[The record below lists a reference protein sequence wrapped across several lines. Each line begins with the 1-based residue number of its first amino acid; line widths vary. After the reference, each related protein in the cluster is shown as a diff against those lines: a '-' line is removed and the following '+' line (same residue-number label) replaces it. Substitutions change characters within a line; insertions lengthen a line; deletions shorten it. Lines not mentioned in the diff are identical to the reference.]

1 MMAQNKLE
9 GKTAIVTGAGMGI
22 GRSIALAFAEE
33 GANTVVV
40 SRTQA
45 DIDNVAREVS
55 KFNVGSLAVRADVSI
70 EEQVEE
76 MVRKTLESFGR
87 IDILVNNAVAHG
99 PTDFITQINVKDWD
113 NTMNVNLRG
122 VFLCSKVVLSTM
134 MKQKAGNI
142 INMSSGAGK
151 RTKEISFASPT
162 RSLVYSVTKFGVEG
176 LTLALAG
183 QVNKFNIN
191 VNALR
196 PGPTDT
202 RAHANASP
210 EKKASLR
217 KPDDIKKVAVFLA
230 SQGPMGITGESI
242 DAAAWET
249 IYLNRSL

>member
-1 MMAQNKLE
+1 MTSRKLE

-40 SRTQA
+40 SRTRS
-45 DIDNVAREVS
+45 DIDNVAREAS
-55 KFNVGSLAVRADVSI
+55 KFHVGSLAVRADVSI

-76 MVRKTLESFGR
+76 MVRRTLEAFGK

-99 PTDFITQINVKDWD
+99 PTDFITQIMVKDWD
-113 NTMNVNLRG
+113 NTIEINLRG
-122 VFLCSKVVLSTM
+122 MFLCSKAVLSPM
-134 MKQKAGNI
+134 IKQKAGNI
-142 INMSSGAGK
+142 INLSSGAGK
-151 RTKEISFASPT
+151 RTREISFASPT

-176 LTLALAG
+176 FTLALAT

-202 RAHANASP
+202 RAHAGAPP

-217 KPDDIKKVAVFLA
+217 KPDDIKKIAVFLA

-242 DAAAWET
+242 DTATWET
-249 IYLNRSL
+249 IYLNRNI

>member
-1 MMAQNKLE
+1 MTSRKLE

-45 DIDNVAREVS
+45 DIDNVVTEVS
-55 KFNVGSLAVRADVSI
+55 KFNAGSLAVKADVSI
-70 EEQVEE
+70 EGQVGE
-76 MVRKTLESFGR
+76 MVRRTLEAFGR

-99 PTDFITQINVKDWD
+99 PTNFITQINVKDWD
-113 NTMNVNLRG
+113 HTLEVNLRG
-122 VFLCSKVVLSTM
+122 VFLCSKGVLPTM
-134 MKQKAGNI
+134 MKQKSGNI

-151 RTKEISFASPT
+151 RTREISFASPT

-176 LTLALAG
+176 FTLALAG

-202 RAHANASP
+202 RAHAGASP
-210 EKKASLR
+210 EKKATLR
-217 KPDDIKKVAVFLA
+217 KPDEIKKVAVFLA
-230 SQGPMGITGESI
+230 SQGPKGITGESL
-242 DAAAWET
+242 DATTWDT
-249 IYLNRSL
+249 IYLNRSF

>member
-1 MMAQNKLE
+1 MAARKLD

-45 DIDNVAREVS
+45 DIDNVAREALKLKVS
-55 KFNVGSLAVRADVSI
+55 ALAVRADISI

-76 MVRKTLESFGR
+76 MVKRTLEAFGR
-87 IDILVNNAVAHG
+87 IDVLVNNAVAHG
-99 PTDFITQINVKDWD
+99 PTQFITQIDVKDWD
-113 NTMNVNLRG
+113 KTIEVNLRG
-122 VFLCSKVVLSTM
+122 AFLCSKAVLPAM
-134 MKQKAGNI
+134 MKQKSGNI
-142 INMSSGAGK
+142 INISSGAGR
-151 RTKEISFASPT
+151 RTREISFASPT

-176 LTLALAG
+176 FTLALAT

-202 RAHANASP
+202 RAHAGASP
-210 EKKASLR
+210 EKKATLR
-217 KPDDIKKVAVFLA
+217 KPDDIRKVAVFLA
-230 SQGPMGITGESI
+230 GQGPMGITGESV
-242 DAAAWET
+242 DAATWET
-249 IYLNRSL
+249 IYLKRSV

>member
-1 MMAQNKLE
+1 MAARKLD

-45 DIDNVAREVS
+45 DIDNVAREALKLKVS
-55 KFNVGSLAVRADVSI
+55 ALAVRADISI

-76 MVRKTLESFGR
+76 MVKRTLEAFGR
-87 IDILVNNAVAHG
+87 IDVLVNNAVAHG
-99 PTDFITQINVKDWD
+99 PTQFITQIDVKDWD
-113 NTMNVNLRG
+113 KTLEVNLRG
-122 VFLCSKVVLSTM
+122 AFLCSKAVLPAM
-134 MKQKAGNI
+134 MKQKSGNI
-142 INMSSGAGK
+142 INISSGAGR
-151 RTKEISFASPT
+151 RTREISFASPT

-176 LTLALAG
+176 FTLALAT

-202 RAHANASP
+202 RAHAGASP
-210 EKKASLR
+210 EKKATLR
-217 KPDDIKKVAVFLA
+217 KPDDIRKVAVFLA
-230 SQGPMGITGESI
+230 GQGPMGITGESV
-242 DAAAWET
+242 DAATWET
-249 IYLNRSL
+249 IYLKRSV

>member
-1 MMAQNKLE
+1 MAARKLD

-45 DIDNVAREVS
+45 DIDNVAREALKLKVS
-55 KFNVGSLAVRADVSI
+55 ALAVRADISI

-76 MVRKTLESFGR
+76 MVKRTLEAFGR
-87 IDILVNNAVAHG
+87 IDVLVNNAVAHG
-99 PTDFITQINVKDWD
+99 PTQFITQIDVKDWD
-113 NTMNVNLRG
+113 KTLEVNLRG
-122 VFLCSKVVLSTM
+122 VFLCSKAVLPAM
-134 MKQKAGNI
+134 IKQKSGNI
-142 INMSSGAGK
+142 INISSGAGR
-151 RTKEISFASPT
+151 RTREISFASPT

-176 LTLALAG
+176 FTLALAT

-202 RAHANASP
+202 RAHAGASP
-210 EKKASLR
+210 EKKATLR
-217 KPDDIKKVAVFLA
+217 KPDDIRKVAVFLA
-230 SQGPMGITGESI
+230 GQGPMGITGESV
-242 DAAAWET
+242 DAATWET
-249 IYLNRSL
+249 IYLKRSV

>member
-1 MMAQNKLE
+1 MALRKLE

-45 DIDNVAREVS
+45 DIDSVLTEVS
-55 KFNVGSLAVRADVSI
+55 KFNAGSLAVKADVSI
-70 EEQVEE
+70 EGQVEE
-76 MVRKTLESFGR
+76 MVRRTLEAFGR

-99 PTDFITQINVKDWD
+99 PTNFITQINVKDWD
-113 NTMNVNLRG
+113 HTLEVNLRG
-122 VFLCSKVVLSTM
+122 VFICSKAVLPTM
-134 MKQKAGNI
+134 MKQKTGNI

-151 RTKEISFASPT
+151 RTREISFASPT

-176 LTLALAG
+176 FTLALAG

-202 RAHANASP
+202 RAHAGASP
-210 EKKASLR
+210 EKKATLR
-217 KPDDIKKVAVFLA
+217 KPDEIKKVAVFLA
-230 SQGPMGITGESI
+230 SQGPMGITGESL
-242 DAAAWET
+242 DATTWDT

>member
-1 MMAQNKLE
+1 MTLRKLE

-40 SRTQA
+40 SRTQS
-45 DIDNVAREVS
+45 DIDNVAREVL
-55 KFNVGSLAVRADVSI
+55 KLKAGSVAIRADVSI

-76 MVRKTLESFGR
+76 MVRRTLETFGR

-113 NTMNVNLRG
+113 NTIEVNLRG
-122 VFLCSKVVLSTM
+122 VFLCSRAVLPTM
-134 MKQKAGNI
+134 MKQKSGNI
-142 INMSSGAGK
+142 ISMSSGAGR
-151 RTKEISFASPT
+151 RTKEISFSSPT

-176 LTLALAG
+176 FTLALAS

-202 RAHANASP
+202 RAHAGASP
-210 EKKASLR
+210 EKKATLR
-217 KPDDIKKVAVFLA
+217 KPDQIKKVAVFLA
-230 SQGPMGITGESI
+230 SQGPMGISGESL
-242 DAAAWET
+242 DAAAWDA
-249 IYLNRSL
+249 IYLKRDI

>member
-1 MMAQNKLE
+1 MALRKLE

-33 GANTVVV
+33 GVNTVVV

-45 DIDNVAREVS
+45 DIDNVVTEVS
-55 KFNVGSLAVRADVSI
+55 KFNAGSLAVKADVSI
-70 EEQVEE
+70 EGQVEE
-76 MVRKTLESFGR
+76 MVRRTLEAFGR

-99 PTDFITQINVKDWD
+99 PTNFITQINVKDWD
-113 NTMNVNLRG
+113 HTVEINLRG
-122 VFLCSKVVLSTM
+122 VFLCSKAVLPTM
-134 MKQKAGNI
+134 MKQKSGNI

-151 RTKEISFASPT
+151 RTREISFASPT
-162 RSLVYSVTKFGVEG
+162 RSLVYNVTKFGVEG
-176 LTLALAG
+176 FTLALAE

-202 RAHANASP
+202 RAHAGASP
-210 EKKASLR
+210 EKKATLR
-217 KPDDIKKVAVFLA
+217 KPDEIKKVAVFLA
-230 SQGPMGITGESI
+230 SQGPMGITGESL
-242 DAAAWET
+242 DATTWDT

>member
-1 MMAQNKLE
+1 MAQGKLD

-22 GRSIALAFAEE
+22 GRSIALAFAEA

-45 DIDNVAREVS
+45 DIDNVAREVL
-55 KFNVGSLAVRADVSI
+55 KLNAKSLAVRADVSH
-70 EEQVEE
+70 EEQVEG
-76 MVRKTLESFGR
+76 MVRRTLETFGR

-99 PTDFITQINVKDWD
+99 PTNFITEIKVEEWN
-113 NTMNVNLRG
+113 NAMEVNLRG
-122 VFLCSKVVLSTM
+122 VFLCSKAVLPTM
-134 MKQKAGNI
+134 MKQKSGNI
-142 INMSSGAGK
+142 ITMSSGAGR

-176 LTLALAG
+176 FTLALAS

-202 RAHANASP
+202 RAHAQASP
-210 EKKASLR
+210 EKKATLR
-217 KPDDIKKVAVFLA
+217 KPDQIKKVAVFLA
-230 SQGPMGITGESI
+230 SQGPMGITGESL
-242 DAAAWET
+242 DAAAWDA
-249 IYLNRSL
+249 IYLKRGV

>member
-1 MMAQNKLE
+1 MASKKLE

-33 GANTVVV
+33 GANTVVI

-45 DIDNVAREVS
+45 DIDNVVREVS
-55 KFNVGSLAVRADVSI
+55 KYNAGSLGVKADVSI
-70 EEQVEE
+70 EGQVEE
-76 MVRKTLESFGR
+76 MVRRTLETFGR

-99 PTDFITQINVKDWD
+99 PTNFITQINVKDWD
-113 NTMNVNLRG
+113 HTLEVNLRG
-122 VFLCSKVVLSTM
+122 VFLCSKAVLPTM
-134 MKQKAGNI
+134 MKQKSGNI

-176 LTLALAG
+176 FTLALAG

-202 RAHANASP
+202 RAHAGASP
-210 EKKASLR
+210 EKKATLR
-217 KPDDIKKVAVFLA
+217 KPDEIKKVAVFLA
-230 SQGPMGITGESI
+230 SQSPMGITGESL
-242 DAAAWET
+242 DATTWDT

>member
-1 MMAQNKLE
+1 MASKKLE

-22 GRSIALAFAEE
+22 GRSIALSFAEE
-33 GANTVVV
+33 GANTVVI

-45 DIDNVAREVS
+45 DIDNVVREVS
-55 KFNVGSLAVRADVSI
+55 KYNAGSLGVKADVSI
-70 EEQVEE
+70 EGQVEE
-76 MVRKTLESFGR
+76 MVRRTLETFGR

-99 PTDFITQINVKDWD
+99 PTNFITQINVKDWD
-113 NTMNVNLRG
+113 HTLEVNLRG
-122 VFLCSKVVLSTM
+122 VFLCSKAVLPTM
-134 MKQKAGNI
+134 MKQKSGNI
-142 INMSSGAGK
+142 INMSSGAGR

-176 LTLALAG
+176 FTLALAG

-202 RAHANASP
+202 RAHAGASP
-210 EKKASLR
+210 EKKATLR
-217 KPDDIKKVAVFLA
+217 KPDEIKKVAVFLA
-230 SQGPMGITGESI
+230 SQSPMGITGESL
-242 DAAAWET
+242 DATTWDT

>member
-1 MMAQNKLE
+1 MTLRKLE

-40 SRTQA
+40 SRTQS
-45 DIDNVAREVS
+45 DIDNVAREVL
-55 KFNVGSLAVRADVSI
+55 KLKAGSVAIRADVSI

-76 MVRKTLESFGR
+76 MVRRTLETFGR

-113 NTMNVNLRG
+113 NTIEVNLRG
-122 VFLCSKVVLSTM
+122 VFLCSRAVLPTM
-134 MKQKAGNI
+134 MKQKSGNI
-142 INMSSGAGK
+142 ISMSSGAGR
-151 RTKEISFASPT
+151 RTKEISFSSPT

-176 LTLALAG
+176 FTLALAS

-202 RAHANASP
+202 RAHAGASL
-210 EKKASLR
+210 EKKATLR
-217 KPDDIKKVAVFLA
+217 KPDQIKKVAVFLA
-230 SQGPMGITGESI
+230 SQGPMGISGESL
-242 DAAAWET
+242 DAAAWDA
-249 IYLNRSL
+249 IYLKRDI

>member
-1 MMAQNKLE
+1 MISKKLE

-45 DIDNVAREVS
+45 DIDNVAREIS
-55 KFNVGSLAVRADVSI
+55 KFNAGSLAVRADVSI
-70 EEQVEE
+70 EKQVEE
-76 MVRKTLESFGR
+76 MLRRTLETFGR

-99 PTDFITQINVKDWD
+99 PTHFITQINVKDWD
-113 NTMNVNLRG
+113 NTLEVNLRG
-122 VFLCSKVVLSTM
+122 VFLCCKAVLPTM
-134 MKQKAGNI
+134 MKQKSGNI

-151 RTKEISFASPT
+151 RTREISFGSPT

-176 LTLALAG
+176 FTLALAS

-202 RAHANASP
+202 RAHAGASP
-210 EKKASLR
+210 EKKAMLR
-217 KPDDIKKVAVFLA
+217 KPEEIKKVAVFLA
-230 SQGPMGITGESI
+230 SQGLMGITGESI

-249 IYLNRSL
+249 IHLNRGL